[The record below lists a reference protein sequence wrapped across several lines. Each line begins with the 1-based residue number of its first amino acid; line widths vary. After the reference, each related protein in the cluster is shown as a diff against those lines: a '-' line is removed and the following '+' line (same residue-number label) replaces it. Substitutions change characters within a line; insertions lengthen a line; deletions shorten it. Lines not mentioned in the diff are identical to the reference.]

1 MRCIITGLPMA
12 LASAGMRVCR
22 AGYQVVGIDRD
33 TARLAQTRAEFAA
46 AGYPLP
52 CIVADLAQPD
62 AVADAV
68 RILAA
73 SGPFDVLIHNAGINA
88 VGHFAASNLARQR
101 AVLRVNLLAPLLL
114 TQGIVQAGLLRD
126 GGALVLIA
134 SLSHYVGY
142 LARQCMPPPKTASPR
157 LGAVWR

>member
-1 MRCIITGLPMA
+1 MRCIITGAADGIGKA
-12 LASAGMRVCR
+12 LAWQYAR

-101 AVLRVNLLAPLLL
+101 AVLRS
-114 TQGIVQAGLLRD
+114 TCLRP
-126 GGALVLIA
+126 
-134 SLSHYVGY
+134 
-142 LARQCMPPPKTASPR
+142 CC
-157 LGAVWR
+157 